1 MAVSSGKVFKFLLLA
16 LCLSFTAA
24 CGYRFSGAGELPGDF
39 NRLAIETFKNRS
51 GEIGIESI
59 ITNDITYEF
68 NRTAKASVSSRKEAD
83 AVLSGVI
90 RSADSS
96 SIAHISAHTTA
107 ERRITVTVDVKL
119 TAASGSVVW
128 SASGISASEEYK
140 VSGDKLVTERNKKSA
155 VAKLSGR
162 LAQRIYYRMT
172 DDF

>member
-1 MAVSSGKVFKFLLLA
+1 MSSLKYTVFTYVLLVWCLAFL
-16 LCLSFTAA
+16 AA

-39 NRLAIETFKNRS
+39 NRLAIETFKNKS

-68 NRTAKASVSSRKEAD
+68 TRTAKATVSARKEAD
-83 AVLSGVI
+83 AVLTGVI
-90 RSADSS
+90 RSARSS
-96 SIAHISAHTTA
+96 TISHISTHTTA

-119 TAASGSVVW
+119 IDTSGAVLW
-128 SASGISASEEYK
+128 SANGISASEEYT
-140 VSGDKLVTERNKKSA
+140 VADDKLVTERNKKSA